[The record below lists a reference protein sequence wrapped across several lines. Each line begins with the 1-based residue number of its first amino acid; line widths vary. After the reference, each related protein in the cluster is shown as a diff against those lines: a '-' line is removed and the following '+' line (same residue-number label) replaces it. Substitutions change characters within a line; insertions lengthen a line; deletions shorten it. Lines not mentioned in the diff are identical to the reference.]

1 MGLVCLPLLSRA
13 VLCRSAQ
20 HFSLLHLLVDI
31 SDMKFSA
38 DKISNMDTLMFCS
51 ITLLLCV
58 IIQVLR

>member
-13 VLCRSAQ
+13 VLYRSAQ

-31 SDMKFSA
+31 SDVKFSA

-58 IIQVLR
+58 IIQVLK